1 MTFLALIA
9 IIFFGFAVYN
19 LTCAFVD
26 IPTKK
31 TSQMMMLS
39 RKQQG
44 TKNEKLLDVY
54 VTKIAGWIAPYLRLD
69 RLKRNKVQCA
79 LDIAGLQ
86 LTPEI
91 YTARAWV
98 TAGAVGLCAIPMA
111 FLIPLLV
118 PILIGLAVALWFS
131 TYYAAFDFVKKRR
144 KLIEGEIPRFALTV
158 GQSLEND
165 RDVLKILTSY
175 RRVAG
180 KDFGAELDQTIAD
193 MKTGNYENALIRFET
208 RIGSPMLSD
217 VIRGLIG
224 VLRGDDQRMYFKMIT
239 FDMRQIEQNNLKKE
253 AAKRPKKI
261 QRYSMMMLICIM
273 IIYLVVK
280 RQISFLFEDPGFC
293 IDVFCTIAEP
303 VRYYNRD
310 TESGAWYSSTPDW
323 HENGS
328 LIREDLI
335 FEVIANGVVCALDGN
350 GNFEGKKTFVPFYQ
364 FRQSLVQSVHTQ
376 HPHLQDHEALREKL
390 LSLPDARETVGHG
403 WYWENWLFAT
413 DVENTAEEA
422 VDSAEW
428 LNSQFHILAVRYTH
442 KPTGFVF
449 TNYRFR
455 DKRAEAKSSG
465 HDLLLYDWKDQ

>member
-54 VTKIAGWIAPYLRLD
+54 VTKIAGWIAPYLQLD
-69 RLKRNKVQCA
+69 RLKRNKVQRA

-86 LTPEI
+86 LTPEV
-91 YTARAWV
+91 YTARARV

-273 IIYLVVK
+273 IIYLVV
-280 RQISFLFEDPGFC
+280 L
-293 IDVFCTIAEP
+293 CTE
-303 VRYYNRD
+303 VM
-310 TESGAWYSSTPDW
+310 SSLGAFF
-323 HENGS
+323 G
-328 LIREDLI
+328 
-335 FEVIANGVVCALDGN
+335 
-350 GNFEGKKTFVPFYQ
+350 
-364 FRQSLVQSVHTQ
+364 
-376 HPHLQDHEALREKL
+376 
-390 LSLPDARETVGHG
+390 
-403 WYWENWLFAT
+403 
-413 DVENTAEEA
+413 
-422 VDSAEW
+422 
-428 LNSQFHILAVRYTH
+428 
-442 KPTGFVF
+442 
-449 TNYRFR
+449 
-455 DKRAEAKSSG
+455 
-465 HDLLLYDWKDQ
+465 